1 MGLTLFNLIVEREN
15 RLADNFSEIFENVI
29 QDYCIYEAENN
40 RAYHINALEKYI
52 SSQFNDTL
60 PIDLYESI
68 VDYIAESNINVDMF
82 LEMLGIYMNRSID
95 PRYADQAASRDKDYK
110 QQLNKKDM
118 QSVSTHTNVPF
129 NRSNN
134 FGAIYQNRSVDA
146 KYAAQGRGNSGK
158 SAAVI
163 PLKNKLT
170 PSAMGGLKK
179 QIATGVAKYKAA

>member
-15 RLADNFSEIFENVI
+15 RLADNFSELFENVI
-29 QDYCIYEAENN
+29 QNYCIYEAENN

-52 SSQFNDTL
+52 SSQFNNDL
-60 PIDLYESI
+60 PLDLYESI
-68 VDYIAESNINVDMF
+68 LDYITETNIDIDMF

-95 PRYADQAASRDKDYK
+95 PRYAEQSASRDKDYK

-118 QSVSTHTNVPF
+118 QSVNTHTNIAYDKY
-129 NRSNN
+129 NN
-134 FGAIYQNRSVDA
+134 FGAIYPNRSVDA
-146 KYAAQGRGNSGK
+146 KYAGQGRGKSTK

-170 PSAMGGLKK
+170 PTAMGGLKK